1 MKNVMKQALGA
12 VALSAMALSMIGTD
26 GALAKGKSAVMKP
39 TPPDDVTTTEKGK
52 SATIPVAPP
61 TVAPQADRWVVD
73 AGLGITEPSTEKGK
87 SSTIDPPPPSVA
99 KGKSGV
105 LKPNDDGCNGCNP
118 SAARNKTGWLVPLL
132 GVAAVGGGI
141 LAATG
146 GGSPKSP

>member
-52 SATIPVAPP
+52 SATIPVEPP

-87 SSTIDPPPPSVA
+87 SGTIDPPPPSVA
-99 KGKSGV
+99 KGKSAV
-105 LKPNDDGCNGCNP
+105 MKPTPPDDVTASEKG
-118 SAARNKTGWLVPLL
+118 KTGWLVPLL

>member
-1 MKNVMKQALGA
+1 MQNVMKQALGA
-12 VALSAMALSMIGTD
+12 VALSALALSMIGTD
-26 GALAKGKSAVMKP
+26 GALAKGKTATIPVE
-39 TPPDDVTTTEKGK
+39 PPSVERGK
-52 SATIPVAPP
+52 SGTIPVAPP
-61 TVAPQADRWVVD
+61 TVAPQAERWVVD
-73 AGLGITEPSTEKGK
+73 AGLGIAEPSTEKGK